1 MNDVIRLENVKK
13 FFKNGQYALNDVS
26 FRIFE
31 NEHVSFYGTPES
43 GFNALIHLIGG
54 LEAQS
59 DGNVFILGRALHEM
73 NSDEA
78 TTFRNRN
85 IGLVPRSPNFMKS
98 LSLLEN
104 VALPLTL
111 RGLSSAKRLKAA
123 KLQLKALGLLYAA
136 NAYPEQISAYEAQ
149 IASIAR
155 ALIAHPKIL
164 VLEEITLGLSAKEA
178 EKIFATIADVKKN
191 GDYTILSFSG
201 SKSDVLQ
208 ADRYI
213 EFNHGTIREVVL

>member
-1 MNDVIRLENVKK
+1 M
-13 FFKNGQYALNDVS
+13 
-26 FRIFE
+26 
-31 NEHVSFYGTPES
+31 
-43 GFNALIHLIGG
+43 
-54 LEAQS
+54 
-59 DGNVFILGRALHEM
+59 
-73 NSDEA
+73 
-78 TTFRNRN
+78 
-85 IGLVPRSPNFMKS
+85 
-98 LSLLEN
+98 
-104 VALPLTL
+104 
-111 RGLSSAKRLKAA
+111 
-123 KLQLKALGLLYAA
+123 KALGLLYAA